1 MSLAAPTKTGK
12 GWKNRIIP
20 ANPLAKGI
28 IACMENTY
36 KIAYFYLQQP
46 CVTITETGVEGSH
59 LKSATRPPS
68 LISLSARQE
77 VDSAEKIG
85 LCYPRFKA
93 DITLDCELMPPKGA
107 RLTCG
112 VVTICILPEG
122 KSCYPECILVQEGL
136 PCPLID
142 GVRYASV
149 EAGGTL
155 CQGDQLIPEQ
165 EGFA

>member
-36 KIAYFYLQQP
+36 KIACYFYLQQP

-59 LKSATRPPS
+59 LKSATRLS
-68 LISLSARQE
+68 LISLSGTPE

>member
-1 MSLAAPTKTGK
+1 
-12 GWKNRIIP
+12 
-20 ANPLAKGI
+20 
-28 IACMENTY
+28 
-36 KIAYFYLQQP
+36 
-46 CVTITETGVEGSH
+46 
-59 LKSATRPPS
+59 
-68 LISLSARQE
+68 
-77 VDSAEKIG
+77 
-85 LCYPRFKA
+85 
-93 DITLDCELMPPKGA
+93 MPPKGA

-155 CQGDQLIPEQ
+155 CQGISSSLSRKGLHKPLYLPMRDEKTVTGNQLVCRVNAPSRV
-165 EGFA
+165 

>member
-59 LKSATRPPS
+59 LKSATRPLS

-136 PCPLID
+136 PCPLIA
-142 GVRYASV
+142 GVRSASV